1 MNKTLVETEE
11 STETVIR
18 CSVNKVFEK
27 LCKIHVKIPMMGS
40 IFSEV
45 SGLETWKFTKSDSSK
60 GVFL

>member
-18 CSVNKVFEK
+18 CSVNMVFEK

-45 SGLETWKFTKSDSSK
+45 SGLETWKFIKSDSSK

>member
-18 CSVNKVFEK
+18 CYVNKVFEK
-27 LCKIHVKIPMMGS
+27 LCKIHMKIPMLGS
-40 IFSEV
+40 IFSDV
-45 SGLETWKFTKSDSSK
+45 SDLETWKFIKRDSGK